1 MIMNETK
8 TLPFR
13 FLPRPWINA
22 FLRAFERASGLFVRL
37 RITPN
42 ALSVIGLEVGAGA
55 GLLFALREPLW
66 AGLAVIVCGMLDV
79 LDGKVAVRANLKS
92 RYGAIFD
99 SSLDR
104 YSEFLMLMGLAWH
117 FRASW
122 VLWVVFFGFLG
133 STMVSYTRA
142 RAEGLGFDCK
152 VGIMQRAERIILLA
166 TASILGAVFRV
177 FDPAMTLA
185 LCLIALFSHITAI
198 QRIAY
203 VRRAD
208 ARGRGPA
215 DPMED

>member
-1 MIMNETK
+1 MNAAKAQTY
-8 TLPFR
+8 R
-13 FLPRPWINA
+13 FLPRTWIAATLA
-22 FLRAFERASGLFVRL
+22 FFERISVFFVRL

-42 ALSVIGLEVGAGA
+42 TLSLLGLLAGA
-55 GLLFALREPLW
+55 AVGFLFFLNEPVW
-66 AGLAVIVCGMLDV
+66 AGLAVIVCGFLDV
-79 LDGKVAVRANLKS
+79 LDGKVAVQANQRS

-104 YSEFLMLMGLAWH
+104 YSEFLILMGLAWH
-117 FRASW
+117 FRTSW

-152 VGIMQRAERIILLA
+152 VGIMQRAERMVLLA
-166 TASILGAVFRV
+166 TASILGAIIHA
-177 FDPAMTLA
+177 FDAAMTVA
-185 LCLIALFSHITAI
+185 LCLIAVFSHITAI

-208 ARGRGPA
+208 KHQSVPPGTK
-215 DPMED
+215 EV

>member
-1 MIMNETK
+1 MNETK
-8 TLPFR
+8 AQTYR
-13 FLPRPWINA
+13 FLPRTWIA
-22 FLRAFERASGLFVRL
+22 AALKAFERASGPFVRL

-42 ALSVIGLEVGAGA
+42 TLSLIGLAAGA
-55 GLLFALREPLW
+55 AVGLLFFLDEPGW
-66 AGLAVIVCGMLDV
+66 AGLAVIICGMLDV
-79 LDGKVAVRANLKS
+79 LDGKVAVRSNLKS

-117 FRASW
+117 FRTSW
-122 VLWVVFFGFLG
+122 VLWVIFFGFLG

-142 RAEGLGFDCK
+142 RAEGLGFDCR

-166 TASILGAVFRV
+166 TASILGAAFRV
-177 FDPAMTLA
+177 FDPAMTVA

-208 ARGRGPA
+208 KRARVPA
-215 DPMED
+215 GTKED

>member
-1 MIMNETK
+1 MNKENA
-8 TLPFR
+8 PSFR
-13 FLPRPWINA
+13 FLPT
-22 FLRAFERASGLFVRL
+22 FLIRAVLSFFERIAVFFVRL
-37 RITPN
+37 GVSPN
-42 ALSVIGLEVGAGA
+42 TLSVIGLLAGAAA
-55 GLLFALREPLW
+55 GLLFFSGEPGW
-66 AGLAVIVCGMLDV
+66 GGLAVVVCGLLDV
-79 LDGKVAVRANLKS
+79 LDGKVAVRANKKS

-104 YSEFLMLMGLAWH
+104 YSEFLILMGLAWH

-152 VGIMQRAERIILLA
+152 VGIMQRAERIILMA
-166 TASILGAVFRV
+166 TAALLGAAFRV
-177 FDPAMTLA
+177 FDPAMTVA
-185 LCLIALFSHITAI
+185 LCLIAFFSHITAA

-208 ARGRGPA
+208 KLANVPA
-215 DPMED
+215 GTKEV